1 MVEAE
6 PLLRIQPKSK
16 IFKLSFISFWRKKDF
31 FSADENQAI
40 VEAVR
45 NAEKQTSGEVRVFVE
60 SRCRFVDP
68 LDRAAEIFFGLKM
81 DQTAERN
88 GVLVYVAIKD
98 RQLAVFGDSG
108 IHQNVGDEFWNK
120 EVEKMITEFNRENYA
135 EGLIKVVRDIGEALK
150 QHFPYQGEK
159 DKNEL
164 PDDIVFGR

>member
-1 MVEAE
+1 
-6 PLLRIQPKSK
+6 LFSF
-16 IFKLSFISFWRKKDF
+16 FKKKDF
-31 FSADENQAI
+31 FSAEQHQHI

-45 NAEKQTSGEVRVFVE
+45 AAEKETSGEVRVFVE

-68 LDRAAEIFFGLKM
+68 LDRAAELFFGLKM

-98 RQLAVFGDSG
+98 RQLAILGDEG
-108 IHQNVGDEFWNK
+108 IHQKVGNEFWQKEVKKMIVEFNK
-120 EVEKMITEFNRENYA
+120 ENFA
-135 EGLIKVVRDIGEALK
+135 EGIAKVVLDIGQALK
-150 QHFPYQGEK
+150 TNFPYKGES